1 TEVPKP
7 SLISPIKVKKST
19 LENFE
24 AVRQREQKESTPS
37 PNIEPIDKDFVDEVR
52 EKIWANKTTPQGSVI
67 PDVEQPSVELSVAE
81 NAKEED
87 NKVIED
93 QHPLQEPVD
102 ESHTDVILST
112 VRVNDENTEEEDN
125 NVEDSPQKTIESSV
139 AIEEQ
144 RTPLEPLDGN
154 HTDIIINKVEQP
166 SSTTEIQSD
175 DEEECKK
182 TPQEE
187 IALTALKTM
196 KGK

>member
-24 AVRQREQKESTPS
+24 VVRQREQKESTPS

-52 EKIWANKTTPQGSVI
+52 EKIWANKTTPQVEVI

-87 NKVIED
+87 NEVIED

-112 VRVNDENTEEEDN
+112 VIDNDEDTKKEDN
-125 NVEDSPQKTIESSV
+125 NVKDSTQTTIESGV
-139 AIEEQ
+139 AVEEQ
-144 RTPLEPLDGN
+144 EPINEN
-154 HTDIIINKVEQP
+154 HTDAILNKVEP
-166 SSTTEIQSD
+166 LPSTTEIQSD
-175 DEEECKK
+175 DEEEYQK

-187 IALTALKTM
+187 IALIALKTM